1 MCWKILGLD
10 FESQAAYRASV
21 PALSGD
27 EALAVALQNTE
38 YAIQRI
44 GIFRFSGLGNYRFQP
59 FLITIQQYQQQC
71 FLAVEEVIEATA
83 IRLRPVQ
90 QLGHSS
96 GGESF
101 LPKKITGRFEQP
113 GSRRLRVAF
122 HLNDHSSKSR
132 ETFLV
137 KSIIA
142 SVGSSVCTAVNV
154 GQKSD
159 SNSHNNKK
167 NKAVSITKVTE
178 YAATS

>member
-1 MCWKILGLD
+1 VCWKILGLD

-59 FLITIQQYQQQC
+59 FLITIQQCQQQC

-137 KSIIA
+137 KSKIA

-159 SNSHNNKK
+159 SNSHDKK